1 MFNRSCNRA
10 QSRRARAAVLVLAVA
25 IVVAGCSSPSRLG
38 MVKDPQTGLQYG
50 AVVEKNVVID
60 AVQFRNRKIKVST
73 RNTSGDTALDMG
85 AFASRLRDS
94 YAGKGYQPTDADD
107 FGIRID
113 LNVLRSSQIQEN
125 YALEYGFLGAAAGG
139 IAGYRSDARAGTA
152 IGTLSGATLGAVLG
166 SFDTQDTYIVVA
178 EVAIAIVD
186 TRTGV
191 TERTVTF
198 SRSPRLEERDTDVRP
213 FREVG
218 RTKVA
223 VFAGGRNVGQAEIAE
238 QVRQRLARIVGD
250 II

>member
-1 MFNRSCNRA
+1 MSNRSS
-10 QSRRARAAVLVLAVA
+10 SRRAA
-25 IVVAGCSSPSRLG
+25 VVAAFFLALLLGSCSSPSRLG

-50 AVVEKNVVID
+50 SVVENNVVID
-60 AVQFRNRKIKVST
+60 AAQFRNRKIKVST

-94 YAGKGYQPTDADD
+94 YAGKGYQPTEADD
-107 FGIRID
+107 FGIRVD
-113 LNVLRSSQIQEN
+113 LNVLRSSQVQSN

-152 IGTLSGATLGAVLG
+152 IGTVSGATLGAILG
-166 SFDTQDTYIVVA
+166 SFDTEDTYIVVA

-191 TERTVTF
+191 TERSITF
-198 SRSPRLEERDTDVRP
+198 SRSPRLEEREPDLRP

-218 RTKVA
+218 RTRVA
-223 VFAGGRNVGQAEIAE
+223 VFAGGRNAGQAAIAE
-238 QVRQRLARIVGD
+238 EVRQRLARIVGD